1 MRLGAVE
8 VMRPSW
14 MGASKAAFACPQYC
28 PTPSSA
34 RWWGAMRLAVSC
46 SAQGGGVLVTGAAG
60 FIGSHV
66 VERLLWMGERVVAID
81 SMSEGS
87 GPYPA
92 AWKEHNTRFL
102 QALSDEGDTPGTV
115 KFIRADIRDR
125 QAVEAAF
132 QDPAGISRVCHLAA
146 VSGVA
151 DTLQRPEEGVAVNV
165 GGTALLMDCAGR
177 AGCRSFVLASSG
189 SVYGDTASPRAMR
202 EEEASRELISPY
214 AASKMS
220 AELMAPVFSSMHGLP
235 ATVLRVFTTYGPRGR
250 PDMVVQRFMER
261 MLSGQSI
268 QQFGSGESFRDY
280 VYVEDVACA
289 FTTALFHD
297 ALDAAPTGPTRTY
310 NVAGGR
316 CITLAQLIRLV
327 EEATGVQAQVEVR
340 EQRQADVRG
349 TYADISAAELWLGWK
364 PEVSLEE
371 GLRRTVEWT
380 LTDHGYV
387 TGQ

>member
-132 QDPAGISRVCHLAA
+132 QDPAARDLTGVPPRRRVRGGGYPPAAGGGSGGECWRHSSPHGLCRPGRLPVLCSCQLRERLWGHSLSKGYAGGGGLAGTHITVRCKQNVGRADGAGLQQHARPAGHCAESIHYLRPSGSPRHGGAA
-146 VSGVA
+146 V
-151 DTLQRPEEGVAVNV
+151 
-165 GGTALLMDCAGR
+165 
-177 AGCRSFVLASSG
+177 
-189 SVYGDTASPRAMR
+189 
-202 EEEASRELISPY
+202 
-214 AASKMS
+214 
-220 AELMAPVFSSMHGLP
+220 HG
-235 ATVLRVFTTYGPRGR
+235 A
-250 PDMVVQRFMER
+250 
-261 MLSGQSI
+261 
-268 QQFGSGESFRDY
+268 
-280 VYVEDVACA
+280 
-289 FTTALFHD
+289 D
-297 ALDAAPTGPTRTY
+297 ALRAVDST
-310 NVAGGR
+310 VW
-316 CITLAQLIRLV
+316 
-327 EEATGVQAQVEVR
+327 
-340 EQRQADVRG
+340 QR
-349 TYADISAAELWLGWK
+349 
-364 PEVSLEE
+364 
-371 GLRRTVEWT
+371 
-380 LTDHGYV
+380 
-387 TGQ
+387 